1 MDWWIIGLMEI
12 QKSIHSSIQLASF
25 RLCAFT
31 LNWFMLSIN
40 LRHLEA
46 HELRLEGELAAVE
59 LEFDLHDEMI
69 RAEQPLRYDL
79 TVEKLSD
86 ALLVTGSLKLV
97 LDCQCVR
104 CLKSFKQRLVLEG
117 WACHLPLAGEEKAS
131 VNNDCVDLTPFVR
144 EDMLLEFP
152 AHPLCK
158 LDCGGLK
165 KGQAR
170 KTGGRDAAASAAWA
184 ELDKLKL

>member
-1 MDWWIIGLMEI
+1 
-12 QKSIHSSIQLASF
+12 
-25 RLCAFT
+25 
-31 LNWFMLSIN
+31 MLSVN

-46 HELRLEGELAAVE
+46 HEIRLEGELPAAG
-59 LEFDLHDEMI
+59 LDFYLRDEMI

-79 TVEKLSD
+79 TIEKLDD
-86 ALLVTGSLKLV
+86 ALLVTGSLQLI

-104 CLKSFKQRLVLEG
+104 CLKSFKHRLFLED
-117 WACHLPLAGEEKAS
+117 WTCHLPLTGEEKVS

-152 AHPLCK
+152 PHPLCK
-158 LDCGGLK
+158 PDCGGLK
-165 KGQAR
+165 KSKAQ
-170 KTGGRDAAASAAWA
+170 KTGDKDKSESSAWA

>member
-1 MDWWIIGLMEI
+1 
-12 QKSIHSSIQLASF
+12 
-25 RLCAFT
+25 
-31 LNWFMLSIN
+31 MLLVN

-46 HELRLEGELAAVE
+46 HEIHLEGELAVAE
-59 LEFDLHDEMI
+59 LDFGLRDEMI

-79 TVEKLSD
+79 TVEKMRD
-86 ALLVTGSLKLV
+86 ALLVTGSLQLI

-104 CLKSFKQRLVLEG
+104 CLKPFAQRLVLED
-117 WACHLPLAGEEKAS
+117 WTCHLPLAGEEKVS

-152 AHPLCK
+152 QHPLCK
-158 LDCGGLK
+158 PDCHGLK
-165 KGQAR
+165 KDQAP
-170 KTGGRDAAASAAWA
+170 KTGDEDVPTSSAWA

>member
-1 MDWWIIGLMEI
+1 
-12 QKSIHSSIQLASF
+12 
-25 RLCAFT
+25 
-31 LNWFMLSIN
+31 MLSVN

-46 HELRLEGELAAVE
+46 HEIRLKGELAAAE
-59 LEFDLHDEMI
+59 LDFDLHDEMI

-104 CLKSFKQRLVLEG
+104 CLKAFKQRLVLED
-117 WACHLPLAGEEKAS
+117 WACHLPLAGEEKVA

-144 EDMLLEFP
+144 EDMLLQFP
-152 AHPLCK
+152 PHPLCK
-158 LDCGGLK
+158 PDCVGLK
-165 KGQAR
+165 KGQAL
-170 KTGGRDAAASAAWA
+170 KTGGKDVAASSAWA

>member
-1 MDWWIIGLMEI
+1 MLEKWEPSL
-12 QKSIHSSIQLASF
+12 QCSITPITPIF
-25 RLCAFT
+25 V
-31 LNWFMLSIN
+31 MLLVN

-46 HELRLEGELAAVE
+46 HEIHLEGELAAAE
-59 LEFDLHDEMI
+59 LDFGLRDEML
-69 RAEQPLRYDL
+69 RAERPLHYDL
-79 TVEKLSD
+79 TVEKLRD
-86 ALLVTGSLKLV
+86 ALLVTGSLRMI

-104 CLKSFKQRLVLEG
+104 CLKSFEQKLVLEN
-117 WACHLPLAGEEKAS
+117 WTCHVPLAGEEKAT

-158 LDCGGLK
+158 PDCAGLK
-165 KGQAR
+165 KGQAH
-170 KTGGRDAAASAAWA
+170 KTGGRDVAASAAWA